1 MPLSNANVTTS
12 QMELG
17 PCRVTY
23 KGVDLGGTLSNVTVR
38 ATYEKAD
45 ILADQSGT
53 TVRDRRVSG
62 LTIQVE
68 TELTEIVDK
77 NNWKVVFPHA
87 LLVTS
92 GPNKQITFPNNVG
105 DGDLAN
111 SGILVLHPL
120 NRVDADLSM
129 DHKFFKA
136 VADANS
142 EFVLSPTDQSK
153 LKVIWNIL
161 PDDSTTPELFYVHGD
176 PAIGLIAASAGAPS
190 YSGTGDG
197 TMGSVV
203 AYSQYT
209 VDETITATCVTAVL
223 NGGVFHVAG
232 SVSGSLG
239 LATVGTPFVA
249 EGNQISFRISDGAA
263 HFIVGDDFQVVM
275 TAANYV

>member
-68 TELTEIVDK
+68 TELTEIVVK

-111 SGILVLHPL
+111 SGI
-120 NRVDADLSM
+120 
-129 DHKFFKA
+129 
-136 VADANS
+136 
-142 EFVLSPTDQSK
+142 
-153 LKVIWNIL
+153 
-161 PDDSTTPELFYVHGD
+161 
-176 PAIGLIAASAGAPS
+176 
-190 YSGTGDG
+190 
-197 TMGSVV
+197 
-203 AYSQYT
+203 
-209 VDETITATCVTAVL
+209 
-223 NGGVFHVAG
+223 
-232 SVSGSLG
+232 
-239 LATVGTPFVA
+239 
-249 EGNQISFRISDGAA
+249 
-263 HFIVGDDFQVVM
+263 
-275 TAANYV
+275 